1 MSLKDS
7 MMRGLA
13 MYGMSAMAK
22 SAPASSKVLNDIIN
36 AANDE
41 KIAR

>member
-22 SAPASSKVLNDIIN
+22 SAPASSKVLADILN
-36 AANDE
+36 AADNDT
-41 KIAR
+41 IAR